1 MALTRTVT
9 ANLTFSSQ
17 ANRDAAVGRVNA
29 ALAGVPYSPRQNY
42 LTPAGGVVL
51 PTSTTLQI
59 SIQVDESVDADEVA
73 RALFDAITSGTRH
86 TAGWI
91 SVNKF

>member
-17 ANRDAAVGRVNA
+17 ANRDAAVGRVNS
-29 ALAGVPYSPRQNY
+29 ALTGVPYSPRQNY
-42 LTPAGGVVL
+42 LTAIGGVVL
-51 PTSTTLQI
+51 PTSTTLQV
-59 SIQVDESVDADEVA
+59 SIEVGEGTDADEVA
-73 RALFDAITSGTRH
+73 ASLFAAIISGTRP
-86 TAGWI
+86 TAGWV